1 MKEPPTSG
9 PRPGAGIGRALPAA
23 GLALAVLVGAPA
35 AQLTFPGCDSTKASE
50 FKKVPL
56 RTLNLGR
63 ATKFAVAGDGRI
75 IVGAQNGQISIVDL
89 KADTHVEAGRIT
101 GISGSI
107 WGVAGIALDP
117 DFLANGRFFVY
128 CSRNVAADSGMSEI
142 RRYTLK
148 GGVLDAASQKKL
160 LEWPINRDSV
170 DHSGGGMGFDPSGNL
185 YVATGDNSFWSLN
198 YGSISEVDHYFCSL
212 RSAGN
217 TNDLRGKIIRIKPK
231 PLAEA
236 DPAPDPGP
244 GSTYDIP
251 AGNLFPPGT
260 ALARPEIYVMGNRN
274 PFSLTLDPATGW
286 LFWADVGPQ
295 AGAFSAAKGPAG
307 MDEFNA
313 APTAG
318 NYGWPMFVGPN
329 LPYNK
334 YDYAKNVTGPLFD
347 STKPINDSRFNT
359 GMQELP
365 PPRGPLVSY
374 GKDGKNNPWAGFQRG
389 SAVPLAG
396 PVYRYQG
403 SNASTYKLPPHFDG
417 KWIVADYEAGWLKAI
432 AFDAKGEKA
441 VDVKPVFAGLTF
453 PDKMIDLKIGPD
465 GALYVLEWGSQALS
479 RIEYS
484 GTCHPAVGVLHDDRK
499 ASGGAR
505 PRLVGGGMRRLALP
519 SGAKGFT
526 LFDLQ
531 GRKVWSYLAQDA
543 GFPSVAELPGR
554 LGHQVLRIRWE

>member
-1 MKEPPTSG
+1 MNALATLD
-9 PRPGAGIGRALPAA
+9 PRRKAGTGRAFPSAT
-23 GLALAVLVGAPA
+23 LALAVLAGAPA
-35 AQLTFPGCDSTKASE
+35 AQLTYPGCDSILASE

-63 ATKFAVAGDGRI
+63 ATKFAIAGDGRI
-75 IVGAQNGQISIVDL
+75 IVGAQSGQISIVDL
-89 KADTHVEAGRIT
+89 AANTQVEAGRIT

-117 DFLANGRFFVY
+117 DFLANGRIFVY
-128 CSRNVAADSGMSEI
+128 CSRNVAADTGMSEI
-142 RRYTLK
+142 RRYTIK
-148 GGVLDAASQKKL
+148 NGQLDAASQRKL

-170 DHSGGGMGFDPSGNL
+170 DHSGGGMGFDPAGNL
-185 YVATGDNSFWSLN
+185 YVATGDNSFWTLN
-198 YGSISEVDHYFCSL
+198 YGSVSEKAHNFNAL

-217 TNDLRGKIIRIKPK
+217 ANDLRGKIIRIKPK

-236 DPAPDPGP
+236 DPAPVPGP
-244 GSTYDIP
+244 GSTYDLP
-251 AGNLFPPGT
+251 AGNLFPPDLAGT
-260 ALARPEIYVMGNRN
+260 RPEIFVMGNRN

-295 AGAFSAAKGPAG
+295 AGAFSSAKGPAG
-307 MDEFNA
+307 MDEFNVA
-313 APTAG
+313 TTAG

-334 YDYAKNVTGPLFD
+334 YDYINNVTGPLFD
-347 STKPINDSRFNT
+347 STRPINDSRFNT
-359 GMQELP
+359 GIQELP
-365 PPRGPLVSY
+365 PSRGPLVSY
-374 GKDGKNNPWAGFQRG
+374 GKDGKNNPWTGFQRG

-403 SNASTYKLPPHFDG
+403 SNPSPYKLPPHFDG
-417 KWIVADYEAGWLKAI
+417 KWIIGDYEAGWLKVI

-441 VDVKPVFAGLTF
+441 VDVKPVFQGLTF
-453 PDKMIDLKIGPD
+453 PEKMIDLKIGPD

-484 GTCHPAVGVLHDDRK
+484 GTCLPAVGLAPAFRK
-499 ASGGAR
+499 ESFR
-505 PRLVGGGMRRLALP
+505 SPRLLAGGIRHLALP
-519 SGAKGFT
+519 VGAKGFT

-531 GRKVWSYLAQDA
+531 GRRVWSYL
-543 GFPSVAELPGR
+543 GTGIGNPSVAELPSG